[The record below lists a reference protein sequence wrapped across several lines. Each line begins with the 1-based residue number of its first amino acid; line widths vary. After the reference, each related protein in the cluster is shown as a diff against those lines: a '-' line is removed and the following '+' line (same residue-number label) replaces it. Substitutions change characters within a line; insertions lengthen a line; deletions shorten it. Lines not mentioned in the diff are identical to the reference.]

1 MNKRYIIVGL
11 LTGIIALASSCG
23 KEGFD
28 FKDGYQKGEDT
39 ESPILTDTT
48 MGKVDKSLY
57 HKARIYP
64 GLVGDNVKR
73 VKDSTISLL
82 MDREYITA
90 YQYKV
95 SYVPPPIYS
104 TGLYAPAGEMVRI
117 IVPAGVIGLTAQIGV
132 HTDNLTG
139 KEAPRRENIIY
150 TRKELFPGVNYVG
163 NLYGGTIWIINSNL
177 KPNPNPVALKV
188 TGAVKATDF
197 VLGKMSVA
205 DWQKQVLA
213 NDVPWMDLVGK
224 RTAFTVPRSLVVKFI
239 QSGKMD
245 QVDQALQLWDESY
258 EKDYYNWMGLT
269 PDAVKS
275 INRYPSLWERGVM
288 DIHPSL
294 GYAHSGNPWIM
305 QEDEYWL
312 DELTNPAT
320 IKKGTSWGSYHEV
333 GHNYQAGN
341 SWSWQDLG
349 ETTNNLFIFNA
360 ARNRGETN
368 RIDFHPALKETIP
381 SALAYAKATGTKF
394 FSNFPTGSG
403 LNEDNAPFARLTPF
417 LQIFDKVKGKNG
429 ESGWDF
435 FPYIYTKARNENFT
449 TSLEQAKRDYFYR
462 QLCHFAGVDFDRF
475 FNAWGIPVSA
485 TAKREIR
492 NAYPP
497 MKTALWEYNPLTFTG
512 GDNALPSKY
521 DIDRV
526 SWVITASSEYPA
538 EGGGNGVVA
547 ALKDGKSN
555 TFWMSN
561 TTANAPH
568 VLNVD
573 MAASVPIKGLFYQAR
588 DAGNNV
594 ARSVRIEVSTD
605 KVKWTLMDPEQLSNA
620 SSYTYDT
627 ALNSYAVLNTDKS
640 RKEFTFKKVLEVRYL
655 RFTFPDETSW
665 TGGKFIG
672 VAEIGSFY
680 DN

>member
-1 MNKRYIIVGL
+1 MNKRYIIIGL

-57 HKARIYP
+57 HRARIYP
-64 GLVGDNVKR
+64 GLVGETVKR
-73 VKDSTISLL
+73 IQDTTISLL
-82 MDREYITA
+82 MDKEYISA
-90 YQYKV
+90 FKYKV

-104 TGLYAPAGEMVRI
+104 TGLYAPAGEVVRI
-117 IVPAGVIGLTAQIGV
+117 TVPAGVIGLMVQVGV
-132 HTDNLTG
+132 HTDNLAG
-139 KEAPRRENIIY
+139 KDAPRRDNIIF
-150 TRKELFPGVNYVG
+150 TRKELFPGNNYVG
-163 NLYGGTIWIINSNL
+163 NLYGGKIWIFSQVNSST
-177 KPNPNPVALKV
+177 PIDLKV
-188 TGAVKATDF
+188 AGAVKATDF

-213 NDVPWMDLVGK
+213 NDVPWMDLIGK
-224 RTAFTVPRSLVVKFI
+224 RTAFTVPRTLVTKFI
-239 QSGKMD
+239 QSGRMD
-245 QVDQALQLWDESY
+245 HVDQALELWDESY

-269 PDAVKS
+269 PNAVNP

-288 DIHPSL
+288 DIHPSA

-333 GHNYQAGN
+333 GHNYQAGD

-368 RIDFHPALKETIP
+368 RTAFHPALATAIP
-381 SALAYAKATGTKF
+381 NAIAYAKSTGTKS
-394 FSNFPTGSG
+394 FSNFPAGSG
-403 LNEDNAPFARLTPF
+403 LNEDNAPFARITPF

-435 FPYIYTKARNENFT
+435 FPYIYTKARNENFS

-462 QLCHFAGVDFDRF
+462 QLCHFAGVDFNRF
-475 FNAWGIPVSA
+475 FNAWGIPVSS

-492 NAYPP
+492 NAYAP

-512 GDNALPSKY
+512 GDNTLPSKY

-538 EGGGNGVVA
+538 EGGGNGIVA

-561 TTANAPH
+561 TTENPPH
-568 VLNVD
+568 VITVD
-573 MAASVPIKGLFYQAR
+573 MADNVPIRGLYYQAR
-588 DAGNNV
+588 EAGSNV
-594 ARSVRIEVSTD
+594 PRSVRIEVSTD
-605 KVKWTLMDPEQLSNA
+605 KVKWTMMDPEQLSNA
-620 SSYTYDT
+620 SSYTYNT

-640 RKEFTFKKVLEVRYL
+640 RKEFVFNKVLEVRYL

-665 TGGKFIG
+665 AGSKFVG